1 VTSADA
7 QRRAPRIFV
16 QHATLAGCSVLLFED
31 ELQLPRISPQLG
43 ALVVKY
49 APIIVLVILALGI
62 TAVTIYRPR
71 GSSRVNSIGT
81 RSEFASSCSSSARC
95 LLTTAALEDA

>member
-7 QRRAPRIFV
+7 RRRAPRIFV
-16 QHATLAGCSVLLFED
+16 QHSSLAGFSVLLFED
-31 ELQLPRISPQLG
+31 ELHLPRVSPQLG
-43 ALVVKY
+43 ALLVKY

-71 GSSRVNSIGT
+71 GSSRVNIGT
-81 RSEFASSCSSSARC
+81 SSEFASSCSSSARC